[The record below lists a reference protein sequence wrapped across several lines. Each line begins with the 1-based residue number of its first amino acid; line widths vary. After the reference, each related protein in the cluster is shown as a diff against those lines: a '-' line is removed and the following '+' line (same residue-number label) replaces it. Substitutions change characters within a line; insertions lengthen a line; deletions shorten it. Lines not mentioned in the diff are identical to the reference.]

1 MTTPM
6 PRRRHAALGTLA
18 GLLLLPS
25 AAAAQIRASEI
36 GSVSQIVDGTKITI
50 EGSRPRARGRDP
62 IFGTKAVRWD
72 EVWTPGANFAT
83 TLELSRDAKLNGRAV
98 PKGKYSM
105 WLVVKQAGDWTM
117 VLEPRARLYH
127 MEPPDSSAAQIR
139 FPVRTDSVAFT
150 EVLTWSVPALR
161 VNGATVTMQW
171 ERKRVSMDLAVE
183 PSLRVEL
190 PLADAQP
197 YLGQYDY
204 DEPGPNGASRRL
216 LFSVTYEN
224 GIMKGQWQP
233 NDAYMGRF
241 ALIRVGPDT
250 FAPGLYDK
258 DGQIYEVLRPDM
270 IFTFSRSNGRVSGLE
285 ARYEDDTLAG
295 KATRKER

>member
-1 MTTPM
+1 MNAPTPL
-6 PRRRHAALGTLA
+6 RGRHSLGAPAA
-18 GLLLLPS
+18 LLLLPA

-83 TLELSRDAKLNGRAV
+83 TLDLDRDAKLNGHAV
-98 PKGKYSM
+98 PKGRYSM

-150 EVLTWSVPALR
+150 EVLTWSVPAIR
-161 VNGATVTMQW
+161 VNGATITMQW

-190 PLADAQP
+190 PLADARP

-204 DEPGPNGASRRL
+204 DEPGPNGTSRRL
-216 LFSVTYEN
+216 LFSVTFEN
-224 GIMKGQWQP
+224 GVMKGQWQP

-241 ALIRVGPDT
+241 ALIRVGTDT

-270 IFTFSRSNGRVSGLE
+270 IFTFSRTNGSVTGLE

-295 KATRKER
+295 KATRAP